1 MLCDCSGRVFVRRH
15 IAGPFQPSR
24 MAGCHHA
31 LVGGAAVG
39 IILNVLNELQTARSG
54 GYVDPAIK

>member
-1 MLCDCSGRVFVRRH
+1 
-15 IAGPFQPSR
+15 